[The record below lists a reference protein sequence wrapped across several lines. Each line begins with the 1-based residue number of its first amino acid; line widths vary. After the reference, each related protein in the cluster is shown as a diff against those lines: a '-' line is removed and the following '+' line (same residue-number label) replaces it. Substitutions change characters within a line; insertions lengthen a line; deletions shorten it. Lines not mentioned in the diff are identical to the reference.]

1 MEPNLLS
8 NTAPLPPSM
17 SESQP
22 IRPSLYLD
30 YGADAV
36 DAEDAA
42 CEICERG
49 MRFNS
54 PWRFAL
60 GSVVRIAIAFD
71 DGEPHRIEADACVA
85 ECLAGEGKEYRT
97 TLAFVEAPQELRASL
112 GKVSTRLEVPAHR
125 GESALVGKPWR

>member
-8 NTAPLPPSM
+8 NPAPILPSM

-49 MRFNS
+49 MRFSS

-60 GSVVRIAIAFD
+60 GSILRIAIAFD
-71 DGEPHRIEADACVA
+71 DGAPHRIEADACVA

-97 TLAFVEAPQELRASL
+97 TLAFVETPQELRASL
-112 GKVSTRLEVPAHR
+112 GKVCTRLEVPAPR
-125 GESALVGKPWR
+125 GGAPLVSKPWR

>member
-8 NTAPLPPSM
+8 NTAPTPPSM

-22 IRPSLYLD
+22 IRPALYLD

-54 PWRFAL
+54 PWHFTI
-60 GSVVRIAIAFD
+60 GSILRIAIAFD
-71 DGEPHRIEADACVA
+71 DGTPHRIEADACVA

-97 TLAFVEAPQELRASL
+97 TLAFVETPQELRASL
-112 GKVSTRLEVPAHR
+112 GKVSTRLEVPAR
-125 GESALVGKPWR
+125 CGGDALASKPWR